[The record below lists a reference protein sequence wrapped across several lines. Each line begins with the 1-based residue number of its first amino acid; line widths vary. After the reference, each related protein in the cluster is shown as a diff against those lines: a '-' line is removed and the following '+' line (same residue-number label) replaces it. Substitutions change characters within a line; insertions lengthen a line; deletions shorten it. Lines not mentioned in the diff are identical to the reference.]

1 MVFTAR
7 QRELEKHYTQGE
19 ALQRKALSR
28 LLQRAADTEFG
39 RQYGKELTPKQLKM
53 LRAFVG
59 LRKKSRPAK
68 IFTILRYGFTFNRLH
83 RTAGECL
90 FL

>member
-1 MVFTAR
+1 MDRHSLDVYTALFR
-7 QRELEKHYTQGE
+7 Q
-19 ALQRKALSR
+19 
-28 LLQRAADTEFG
+28 AAEFG